1 MKKGFFFLTL
11 IFILELLG
19 CSATL
24 PRTAYLAKVNE
35 DLITMDDVR
44 QEFKKRHGGH
54 EKFLA
59 GEVEIRRFLE
69 NVVDQ
74 RLLIQEAYRLDLQND
89 PEIREA
95 TNEFQAERLRE
106 YLVNREIKEKSKA
119 TEEEVKRIYDTKMEE
134 QFQTQQIIVSSKEEA
149 EEILKRVQS
158 GEDFGAMARE
168 KSIAPSKKYGGRLP
182 PMGWGFMDPE
192 WERIVFNLSPEEVSP
207 VFKRKMGY
215 EIIRLESKTTLA
227 KPEFDK
233 VKNQIKAILE
243 RRRLEER
250 NKEFTDFLRN
260 KYAVQMSSFDM
271 TVENLKKA
279 LEQKTEEP
287 LATWNGETLS
297 LYSFA
302 SQLNLD
308 LLSTL
313 PRDQGRDQ
321 LKSLLDEVVNTKLL
335 EKEAISRGYERVPEV
350 SEKVRQY
357 REGLM
362 ENKLYANYVLSDMKT
377 TDEELRQYYDQNQKE
392 FVFPEKRKIAHIL
405 VDSLD
410 SAEDILKR
418 LKEGQSFEEL
428 ARSYSKDSQTAD
440 RGGELG
446 WIGKGQILPA
456 LEKIVFLLKAREV
469 SDPLKTDLGYH
480 IIKLLEIQPLQ
491 VKNFSQA
498 KKEVENKVLKKMRDE
513 KIKLW
518 VDRLKAVSQIEIS
531 EEGIQSSVKK
541 VQEDPSKMGK
551 GLDTEKN
558 TK

>member
-1 MKKGFFFLTL
+1 M
-11 IFILELLG
+11 ELLG